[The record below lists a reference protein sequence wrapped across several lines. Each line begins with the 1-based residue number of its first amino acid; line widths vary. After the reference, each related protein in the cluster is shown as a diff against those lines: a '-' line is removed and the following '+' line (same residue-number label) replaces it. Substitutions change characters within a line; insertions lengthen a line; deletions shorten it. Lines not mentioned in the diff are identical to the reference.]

1 MHPSIRV
8 LAFAA
13 GILTGCAAVA
23 QAAAPIDRFP
33 NRPLRLVVP
42 FAPGGTNDFMGR
54 VVAEKLSDRLGQP
67 FVVDNRGG
75 ANMVVGSEIVAQSN
89 PDGHTLLIVAA
100 GFAVNPSIRKK
111 LPYDS
116 TRDFAPVGLVG
127 GGPYLLVVH
136 PSVPAKTVSEFI
148 AWVKT
153 KPRQVNY
160 ASSGVGSPPHLAAAL
175 LNTTAGIDMQHIPY
189 KGGGAVLPDLLAGRV
204 SLFFGSI
211 STLRAHVQSGKV
223 RAIAVT
229 TTARNAAM
237 PEVPTFIESGLAGYE
252 VNGWYGLLVPGK
264 TPRAVV
270 KRLNAELR
278 QALDDKDTRARFA
291 ARGIEP
297 EPGTPEEFAALIK
310 SETAKWAKVVRA
322 AGIKPE

>member
-1 MHPSIRV
+1 
-8 LAFAA
+8 
-13 GILTGCAAVA
+13 
-23 QAAAPIDRFP
+23 
-33 NRPLRLVVP
+33 
-42 FAPGGTNDFMGR
+42 
-54 VVAEKLSDRLGQP
+54 
-67 FVVDNRGG
+67 
-75 ANMVVGSEIVAQSN
+75 
-89 PDGHTLLIVAA
+89 
-100 GFAVNPSIRKK
+100 
-111 LPYDS
+111 
-116 TRDFAPVGLVG
+116 
-127 GGPYLLVVH
+127 
-136 PSVPAKTVSEFI
+136 
-148 AWVKT
+148 
-153 KPRQVNY
+153 
-160 ASSGVGSPPHLAAAL
+160 
-175 LNTTAGIDMQHIPY
+175 MQHIPY

-278 QALDDKDTRARFA
+278 QVLDDKDTRARFA

-322 AGIKPE
+322 ASIKPE